1 MKERSRL
8 FKGWMATLLGIFLIL
23 LSLSLTQGS
32 LAGGAVTPQ
41 STSTSSLPAGDAARG
56 RELFMGS
63 AHFTNGGPPCMA
75 CHNIGS
81 NGLLGGGTLGPDLTN
96 VSSRYSDADL
106 GQTLNSLPWPV
117 MKPIFT
123 EHPLTP
129 QEQADLR
136 TFLEASAGQPE
147 ANQEPL
153 IFGISLAG
161 LVAVTGAF
169 GWIYRRRLRGVRKA
183 LLQKARS
190 NDTKQGGASELDR

>member
-8 FKGWMATLLGIFLIL
+8 FNGWMIILLGIFLIL
-23 LSLSLTQGS
+23 LSLSLTQES
-32 LAGGAVTPQ
+32 LAGGAA
-41 STSTSSLPAGDAARG
+41 TSQPTTIRSLPAGDAARG
-56 RELFMGS
+56 RELFMGN

-96 VSSRYSDADL
+96 VSSRYSDVEL
-106 GQTLNSLPWPV
+106 GQALSSLPWPA
-117 MKPIFT
+117 MEPIFS

-136 TFLEASAGQPE
+136 TFLEASAGQPG
-147 ANQEPL
+147 ANKEPL

-169 GWIYRRRLRGVRKA
+169 GWIYRRRLRGVRKT
-183 LLQKARS
+183 LVQKARS
-190 NDTKQGGASELDR
+190 NDRKLGGSSELD